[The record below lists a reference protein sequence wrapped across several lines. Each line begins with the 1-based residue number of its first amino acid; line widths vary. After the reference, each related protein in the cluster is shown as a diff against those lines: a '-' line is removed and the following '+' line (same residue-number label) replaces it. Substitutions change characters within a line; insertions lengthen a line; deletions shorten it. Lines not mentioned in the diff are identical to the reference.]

1 MERQIENGSELRRYL
16 LGDLS
21 QAEHLQVEER
31 LFLES
36 GYFQLLQSAEDDLID
51 EYVYGELS
59 ADEQE
64 RFRQHFLSDP
74 DRTKDIRFARA
85 LKRYIST
92 NAPEQSPALEGSEIR
107 EAIEPVKPHR

>member
-36 GYFQLLQSAEDDLID
+36 DYFQLLQSAEDDLID
-51 EYVYGELS
+51 EYVYGDLS

-64 RFRQHFLSDP
+64 RFRQRFLSDP
-74 DRTKDIRFARA
+74 ERGKDIRFAAA
-85 LKRYIST
+85 LKKYILA
-92 NAPEQSPALEGSEIR
+92 NAPEQVPALEDGAIR
-107 EAIEPVKPHR
+107 EAPEP